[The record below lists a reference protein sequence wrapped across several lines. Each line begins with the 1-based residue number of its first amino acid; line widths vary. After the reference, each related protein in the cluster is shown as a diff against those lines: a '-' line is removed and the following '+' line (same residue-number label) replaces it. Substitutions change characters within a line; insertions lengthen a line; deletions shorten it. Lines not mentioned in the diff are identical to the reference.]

1 MSVNS
6 GYSITGLTILSGGS
20 NFTAD
25 STFNLVANDPGQ
37 GSGFAG
43 TCSSDGDGAINS
55 TSITSAGSNYS
66 SGRWSNETIG
76 SSIKT
81 IDSQNNFGATAVS
94 ANGSLALGD
103 FTNQRFGVFDSDGN
117 LQVLQY
123 TEIDGD
129 SYGGITGWRKYRGG
143 TSNPH
148 LDDNAEMFNVRRS
161 STGEPGAFTTIGITD
176 AGNGRGC
183 VIVPTIGFS
192 NNVSVSKINTERGVS
207 SNTAN
212 SDIHDLYQA
221 FNTVGRVSKPNF
233 DWFGVGPIYNT
244 NSPHPISFNEFFSS
258 TFDAYGGAGCFSV
271 DTPITMDDRTI
282 KNIEDLN
289 PGEEVLSLSVPSMP
303 LDFDNEDTWKTWI
316 GDTMD
321 GAQFTTAL
329 VKEIYFDWY
338 ENYYLLND
346 RLKVTYEHPFFVR
359 QTYETIENGQIVP
372 DYKFKFMTTDE
383 LLINDEILTDT
394 SGSFV
399 WEKITSKELIEEE
412 LETVNINVES
422 RDVYFAGGVLVHNV
436 HEK

>member
-1 MSVNS
+1 MAVNS
-6 GYSITGLTILSGGS
+6 GYSITGLTILASGS
-20 NFTAD
+20 DFAN
-25 STFNLVANDPGQ
+25 STTFDLVANDPGQ
-37 GSGFAG
+37 GTGFTGRCTSNGSGK
-43 TCSSDGDGAINS
+43 IVS
-55 TSITSAGSNYS
+55 TEITAAGSNYS
-66 SGRWSNETIG
+66 SGSWSHETIG
-76 SSIKT
+76 SSVKT
-81 IDSQNNFGATAVS
+81 IDSQNNFGATSVS
-94 ANGSLALGD
+94 ANGTLALGD
-103 FTNQRFGVFDSDGN
+103 FTNQTFGVFDSDGN

-129 SYGGITGWRKYRGG
+129 SYGGITGWKKYRGG
-143 TSNPH
+143 TTNPH

-161 STGEPGAFTTIGITD
+161 STGEPGAYTTIGITN
-176 AGNGRGC
+176 AGNGRGAL
-183 VIVPTIGFS
+183 IVPTIGFS

-244 NSPHPISFNEFFSS
+244 NSPHPISFNEFFST
-258 TFDAYGGAGCFSV
+258 TFDAYGGSGCFSV

-289 PGEEVLSLSVPSMP
+289 PGEEVLSLSVPNMP
-303 LDFDNEDTWKTWI
+303 LDFDDEDTWKTWT